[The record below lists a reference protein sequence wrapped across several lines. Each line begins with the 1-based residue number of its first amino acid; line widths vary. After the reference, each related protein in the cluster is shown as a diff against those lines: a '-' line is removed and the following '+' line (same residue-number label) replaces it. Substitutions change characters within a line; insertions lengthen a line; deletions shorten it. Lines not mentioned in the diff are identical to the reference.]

1 MRASGLIL
9 LFGIFIHLTSAVS
22 VAGEFQTL
30 QLRGDK
36 MDDYSGIVFGPV
48 EQKDTLW
55 KIAKDYRNSSDFVGQ
70 RPNSLYPVMYG
81 IYLLNPQAFKDN
93 NVNHLLNDTML
104 EMPTAAFMAKID
116 PLEAEAKIESDETLW
131 AELQA
136 LKNAVTQA
144 SGSSNEEVQEQALP
158 SETLTN
164 PVSIL
169 NDKPTEIVTLP
180 NVPTSQLT
188 IQQLQVLNEL
198 KSQYAISLE
207 TIQVLLNENERLA
220 DQLQNVAERVD
231 ALSGQVNGDVQAQL
245 DALGALQAEIY
256 ETLQKENAK
265 QGLST
270 LEQVAEF
277 VAKPFVL
284 IALISLL
291 VLLTLVGLG
300 LWLFKRNTPKKSEE
314 LETLGEVDDEPLSEL
329 DEIIDT
335 PTEQEV
341 PDIASTDELAKDLA
355 ETTEQPKTQAEV
367 LESSELLIPSE
378 DDITALPDDLLELPD
393 LDGWLNGDS
402 DAEILNEL
410 ENSDFDDI
418 LSRFKSDNIKDSSAL
433 NELQTKETTLRDTV
447 ADSKQEEQDTTE
459 FDDLKFK
466 VDTPDYIDVDA
477 LLDELDDEPVQNE
490 PELDILQNI
499 ADKLPAQADVEV
511 QESDAMGKLD
521 LARAYI
527 EIDEFSDAK
536 ALLNEVIKLGTETES
551 AEAKQLLQQ
560 LNEL

>member
-9 LFGIFIHLTSAVS
+9 LFGILIHLTSVVS

-36 MDDYSGIVFGPV
+36 IDDYSGIVFGPV

-136 LKNAVTQA
+136 LKNAVTLA
-144 SGSSNEEVQEQALP
+144 SGSSNEEVQEQVLP

-180 NVPTSQLT
+180 NAPTSQLT

-198 KSQYAISLE
+198 KSQHAISLE

-265 QGLST
+265 QGPSA

-314 LETLGEVDDEPLSEL
+314 FQTLAEVDDEPLSEQ
-329 DEIIDT
+329 DEIYDT
-335 PTEQEV
+335 PTEQEAPGIV
-341 PDIASTDELAKDLA
+341 STDELAKDLA
-355 ETTEQPKTQAEV
+355 ETTELPKTRAED
-367 LESSELLIPSE
+367 LASSELLIPSE
-378 DDITALPDDLLELPD
+378 DDITALPDALLELPD

-402 DAEILNEL
+402 DAEILTDL

-418 LSRFKSDNIKDSSAL
+418 LSRLKSDNTKDSSTL
-433 NELQTKETTLRDTV
+433 NELQKKEATLGDTV
-447 ADSKQEEQDTTE
+447 AASKQEEQDTTE
-459 FDDLKFK
+459 IDDLKFK

-477 LLDELDDEPVQNE
+477 LLDELDDEPLQNE

-551 AEAKQLLQQ
+551 VEAKQLLQQ

>member
-9 LFGIFIHLTSAVS
+9 LFGILIHLTSPVS
-22 VAGEFQTL
+22 VAGEFQTM

-36 MDDYSGIVFGPV
+36 IDDYSGIVFGPV

-70 RPNSLYPVMYG
+70 RPNSLYPIMYG
-81 IYLLNPQAFKDN
+81 IYLLNPQAFNDN
-93 NVNHLLNDTML
+93 NVNYLLNDTML
-104 EMPTAAFMAKID
+104 EMPTAAFLATID
-116 PLEAEAKIESDETLW
+116 PLEAETKIEGDETLW

-136 LKNAVTQA
+136 LKNAVTKA
-144 SGSSNEEVQEQALP
+144 SGSSNEDVQEQRLP
-158 SETLTN
+158 SETRSE

-169 NDKPTEIVTLP
+169 DDKPTEIVTLP

-188 IQQLQVLNEL
+188 TQQLQVLNEL
-198 KSQYAISLE
+198 TSQYAISLE

-231 ALSGQVNGDVQAQL
+231 ALSGQINGDVQAQI

-256 ETLQKENAK
+256 GTLQKENAK
-265 QGLST
+265 QGLSA

-291 VLLTLVGLG
+291 VLLTLVGFG
-300 LWLFKRNTPKKSEE
+300 LWLFKLNTPKESEA
-314 LETLGEVDDEPLSEL
+314 LETLGEVDDGPLSEL
-329 DEIIDT
+329 DEICDT

-341 PDIASTDELAKDLA
+341 TDLVATDELAKDLKN
-355 ETTEQPKTQAEV
+355 TTELPKTQVEV
-367 LESSELLIPSE
+367 LESNEPLIPSE
-378 DDITALPDDLLELPD
+378 DASTALPDALLELPD
-393 LDGWLNGDS
+393 LDGWLNADS
-402 DAEILNEL
+402 DSEILNEL

-418 LSRFKSDNIKDSSAL
+418 LSSLESQNAKNSSDL
-433 NELQTKETTLRDTV
+433 NALQTKETTLRDAV
-447 ADSKQEEQDTTE
+447 ADGKQEEQDTTE

-466 VDTPDYIDVDA
+466 VDTPDYIDVDT
-477 LLDELDDEPVQNE
+477 LLDELDDEPLQNE

-511 QESDAMGKLD
+511 QESDTTGKLD

-536 ALLNEVIKLGTETES
+536 ALLNEVIKLGTKTES

-560 LNEL
+560 LNEI

>member
-144 SGSSNEEVQEQALP
+144 SGSSSEEVQEQALP

-231 ALSGQVNGDVQAQL
+231 ALSGRVNGDVQAQL

-341 PDIASTDELAKDLA
+341 PDIASKDELAKDLA

>member
-158 SETLTN
+158 SETLIN

-265 QGLST
+265 QGPSA

-314 LETLGEVDDEPLSEL
+314 LETLGEVDDEPLLEL

-355 ETTEQPKTQAEV
+355 ETAELPKTQAEV

-378 DDITALPDDLLELPD
+378 DAITALPDDLLELPD

-447 ADSKQEEQDTTE
+447 ADSRQEEQDTTE

>member
-9 LFGIFIHLTSAVS
+9 LFGILIHLTSVVS

-36 MDDYSGIVFGPV
+36 IDDYSGIVFGPV

-93 NVNHLLNDTML
+93 NVNHLLNETML
-104 EMPTAAFMAKID
+104 EMPTAAFVAKID
-116 PLEAEAKIESDETLW
+116 PLEAEAKIQSDETLW

-136 LKNAVTQA
+136 LKNAVTLA
-144 SGSSNEEVQEQALP
+144 SGSSNEEVQEQVLP

-265 QGLST
+265 QGSSG

-314 LETLGEVDDEPLSEL
+314 LETLGEVDDIEIANDALL
-329 DEIIDT
+329 DDSVERFEA
-335 PTEQEV
+335 PSAEEA
-341 PDIASTDELAKDLA
+341 PSAKDEL
-355 ETTEQPKTQAEV
+355 
-367 LESSELLIPSE
+367 
-378 DDITALPDDLLELPD
+378 DDLLELPD

-418 LSRFKSDNIKDSSAL
+418 LSRLKSDNTKDASAL
-433 NELQTKETTLRDTV
+433 NELQTKITTLRDTV
-447 ADSKQEEQDTTE
+447 AHSKQEEQDTTE

-477 LLDELDDEPVQNE
+477 LLDELDDEPLQNE

>member
-36 MDDYSGIVFGPV
+36 IDDYSGIVFGPV

-245 DALGALQAEIY
+245 DTLGALQAEIY

-367 LESSELLIPSE
+367 LESSELLIPRE

>member
-9 LFGIFIHLTSAVS
+9 LFGILIHLTSVVS
-22 VAGEFQTL
+22 VAGEFQDL

-36 MDDYSGIVFGPV
+36 TDVHSGIVFGPV

-55 KIAKDYRNSSDFVGQ
+55 KIAKDYRNSSAFVGQ
-70 RPNSLYPVMYG
+70 RPDSLYPVMYG
-81 IYLLNPQAFKDN
+81 IYLLNPQAFNDN

-104 EMPTAAFMAKID
+104 EMPTAAFLATID
-116 PLEAEAKIESDETLW
+116 PLEAETKIEGDETLW

-136 LKNAVTQA
+136 LKNAVTIA
-144 SGSSNEEVQEQALP
+144 SGSSNEEVQEQHLP
-158 SETLTN
+158 SETRTE

-169 NDKPTEIVTLP
+169 DDKPTEIVTLP

-188 IQQLQVLNEL
+188 TQQLQVLNEL

-231 ALSGQVNGDVQAQL
+231 ALSGQVNGDVQAQI
-245 DALGALQAEIY
+245 DALGALQAEMY
-256 ETLQKENAK
+256 GTLQKENAK
-265 QGLST
+265 QGASA

-300 LWLFKRNTPKKSEE
+300 LWLFKRNTPKESEA
-314 LETLGEVDDEPLSEL
+314 LETLGEVDDESLSEL
-329 DEIIDT
+329 DEIFDT

-341 PDIASTDELAKDLA
+341 TDMVATDELAKD
-355 ETTEQPKTQAEV
+355 
-367 LESSELLIPSE
+367 EL
-378 DDITALPDDLLELPD
+378 DDLMELPD
-393 LDGWLNGDS
+393 LDGWLNADS

-418 LSRFKSDNIKDSSAL
+418 LSSLESDNDKDSSDL
-433 NELQTKETTLRDTV
+433 NALQTKETTLRDTV
-447 ADSKQEEQDTTE
+447 ADGKQEEQDTTE

-466 VDTPDYIDVDA
+466 VDTPDFIDVNA
-477 LLDELDDEPVQNE
+477 LLDELDDEPLQNE

-536 ALLNEVIKLGTETES
+536 ALLNEVIKLGTKTES

-560 LNEL
+560 LNEI